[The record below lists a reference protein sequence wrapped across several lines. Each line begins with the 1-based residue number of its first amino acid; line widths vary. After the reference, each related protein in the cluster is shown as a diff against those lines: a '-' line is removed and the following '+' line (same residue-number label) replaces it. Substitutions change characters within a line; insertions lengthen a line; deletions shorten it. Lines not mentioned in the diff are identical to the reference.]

1 MGQSKIKKRRSV
13 FFSAI
18 ISLASFAYKVA
29 MAVITYS
36 LVLAVASIS
45 TLMVFI
51 TKVMFVKNYTKTRDK
66 KKKAYLVMFFSVFIY
81 SLIFILFVVLKVNGI
96 DISNQNTYEGYI
108 GIFLISFMVIM
119 TFLSFINLKSALE
132 QTDLMVIGLKEMT
145 FISALTDLVV
155 IMEFTTRTVSKYYT
169 VPELVMVNNYFPLGV
184 GVLMTIVSIIML
196 IRYFRY
202 KTE

>member
-108 GIFLISFMVIM
+108 GILLISFMVIM

-155 IMEFTTRTVSKYYT
+155 IMEFATRTVSKYYT